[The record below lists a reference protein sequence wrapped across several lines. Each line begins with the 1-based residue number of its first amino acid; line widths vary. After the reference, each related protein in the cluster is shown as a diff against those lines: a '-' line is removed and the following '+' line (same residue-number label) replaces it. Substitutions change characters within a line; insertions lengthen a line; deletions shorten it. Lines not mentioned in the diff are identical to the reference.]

1 MHSQDSTL
9 LPGRA
14 GGFAHTERSAERR
27 RSWLFGGG
35 TAGNEQLT
43 ATVGAI
49 LLVLLAVI
57 GVTILRIH
65 QLISVH
71 LFVGLLLIGPVALK
85 MGSTGYRFTRYYA
98 HDRSYRSAGPPL
110 PLLRIIAP
118 VVVLST
124 VVVFASG
131 VALLLLGP
139 SSRGQLLLIHKAS
152 FIVWVAFTAVH
163 VLGHLP
169 GMPEH
174 LRAARRT
181 RAAVTGA
188 GPGSS
193 SGSGGRAIAV
203 VGAFTG
209 GLVLALVLLPQY
221 GAWTAATAFLHH
233 H

>member
-1 MHSQDSTL
+1 L
-9 LPGRA
+9 L
-14 GGFAHTERSAERR
+14 
-27 RSWLFGGG
+27 GGG

-43 ATVGAI
+43 ATVGVI

-85 MGSTGYRFTRYYA
+85 LGSTGYRFTRYYT
-98 HDRSYRSAGPPL
+98 HDRAYRSAGPPL

-188 GPGSS
+188 DP
-193 SGSGGRAIAV
+193 GSGGRTIAV
-203 VGAFTG
+203 VGAFAG
-209 GLVLALVLLPQY
+209 GLLLALVLLPQY

>member
-1 MHSQDSTL
+1 MHSQDPSL
-9 LPGRA
+9 VQGAPAAAAVDAR
-14 GGFAHTERSAERR
+14 RERR
-27 RSWLFGGG
+27 GWLLGSG

-43 ATVGAI
+43 AMVGVI

-57 GVTILRIH
+57 GLTILRIH

-71 LFVGLLLIGPVALK
+71 LFVGLLLIGPVVLK
-85 MGSTGYRFTRYYA
+85 VSSTGYRFVRYYT
-98 HDRSYRSAGPPL
+98 HDAAYRRVGPPL
-110 PLLRIIAP
+110 PLLRLVAP

-152 FIVWVAFTAVH
+152 FFVWVAVTAVH

-169 GMPEH
+169 GLPEH
-174 LRAARRT
+174 LRAARGT
-181 RAAVTGA
+181 RAAVTGSD
-188 GPGSS
+188 P
-193 SGSGGRAIAV
+193 GSGGRTIALT
-203 VGAFTG
+203 GALVG
-209 GLVLALVLLPQY
+209 GLLLALILLPDY
-221 GAWTAATAFLHH
+221 GAWTSATAFLHH

>member
-1 MHSQDSTL
+1 MSPSDPTL
-9 LPGRA
+9 ERGRTSA
-14 GGFAHTERSAERR
+14 IAAVERSARR
-27 RSWLFGGG
+27 RRAWLLGGG

-43 ATVGAI
+43 ATAGAI

-57 GVTILRIH
+57 GVTILRMH

-98 HDRSYRSAGPPL
+98 HDRAYRREGPPP

-124 VVVFASG
+124 VTVFASG
-131 VALLLLGP
+131 VALLFLGP
-139 SSRGQLLLIHKAS
+139 SSRGQLLLIHKVS
-152 FIVWVAFTAVH
+152 FFVWLAFTALH
-163 VLGHLP
+163 LLGHLP

-181 RAAVTGA
+181 RAELTGA
-188 GPGSS
+188 DP
-193 SGSGGRAIAV
+193 GSGGRTIALT
-203 VGAFTG
+203 GALVA
-209 GLVLALVLLPQY
+209 GLLLALVLLPEY
-221 GAWTAATAFLHH
+221 GAWSAAHAFLHH

>member
-1 MHSQDSTL
+1 MHSQDPSL
-9 LPGRA
+9 
-14 GGFAHTERSAERR
+14 AHGAPAAAAVGARTERR
-27 RSWLFGGG
+27 RWLLGGG

-43 ATVGAI
+43 AMVGAL

-57 GVTILRIH
+57 GLTILRIH

-85 MGSTGYRFTRYYA
+85 MASTGYRFVRYYT
-98 HDRSYRSAGPPL
+98 HDASYRRVGPPL
-110 PLLRIIAP
+110 PLLRLIAP
-118 VVVLST
+118 LVVLST

-152 FIVWVAFTAVH
+152 FFVWIAVTGVH
-163 VLGHLP
+163 ILAHLP
-169 GMPEH
+169 GLPEH

-181 RAAVTGA
+181 RAAIAGGDPGGGGRTIALTGA
-188 GPGSS
+188 L
-193 SGSGGRAIAV
+193 AA
-203 VGAFTG
+203 
-209 GLVLALVLLPQY
+209 GLILALILIPDY
-221 GAWTAATAFLHH
+221 GAWTSATAFLHH

>member
-1 MHSQDSTL
+1 MSPPETTL
-9 LPGRA
+9 VRG
-14 GGFAHTERSAERR
+14 SASATAAAQPSADQRR
-27 RSWLFGGG
+27 TWLLGGG

-85 MGSTGYRFTRYYA
+85 MGSTAYRFTRYYT
-98 HDRSYRSAGPPL
+98 HDRAYRREGPPL

-152 FIVWVAFTAVH
+152 FIVWLAFTALH

-181 RAAVTGA
+181 RTAVMER
-188 GPGSS
+188 GSDP
-193 SGSGGRAIAV
+193 GSGGRTIALA
-203 VGAFTG
+203 GALVG
-209 GLVLALVLLPQY
+209 GLALALVLLPQY